1 MSTDVL
7 SVERPEGTSDA
18 RWEQM
23 KISAHKVLTGHF
35 PWCDDHEGAGSEDGG
50 YCRTERKTPV
60 GVITVHNG
68 THTGAPG
75 VAIDLADEIDILDMD
90 MAVARCLA
98 ASIEH
103 VLVDVWVS
111 NPEGPIR

>member
-1 MSTDVL
+1 MSADVL

-35 PWCDDHEGAGSEDGG
+35 PWCDDHEGEGSEDGG
-50 YCRTERKTPV
+50 YCRAEHKTPV

-75 VAIDLADEIDILDMD
+75 VVVDLRQDVNLLEMD
-90 MAVARCLA
+90 MATARCLA
-98 ASIEH
+98 ASIEN
-103 VLVDVWVS
+103 VLFGVWVA
-111 NPEGPIR
+111 NPEGPIE